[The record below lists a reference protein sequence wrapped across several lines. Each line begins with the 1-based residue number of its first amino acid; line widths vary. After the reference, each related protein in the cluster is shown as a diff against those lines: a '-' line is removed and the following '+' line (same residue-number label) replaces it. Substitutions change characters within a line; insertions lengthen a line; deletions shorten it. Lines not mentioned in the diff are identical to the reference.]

1 MALKSAGIEF
11 IKREPGTVQWKA
23 TSKNDTLQM
32 EVFASMEFDGFL
44 SYRAKLTALH
54 DIDFK
59 EITMHIP
66 FEKDAAKYMMG
77 SGKRRLPAGKY

>member
-44 SYRAKLTALH
+44 SYRAN
-54 DIDFK
+54 
-59 EITMHIP
+59 
-66 FEKDAAKYMMG
+66 
-77 SGKRRLPAGKY
+77 